1 MLCLMTINTVEK
13 IQNQDVI
20 PALLLLHLGR
30 EWERKIRFGIA
41 RSKLVRPR
49 VLLTI
54 SDSAWM

>member
-1 MLCLMTINTVEK
+1 MTINTVEE
-13 IQNQDVI
+13 IQSQDVI

-30 EWERKIRFGIA
+30 EWELKMRFGIA